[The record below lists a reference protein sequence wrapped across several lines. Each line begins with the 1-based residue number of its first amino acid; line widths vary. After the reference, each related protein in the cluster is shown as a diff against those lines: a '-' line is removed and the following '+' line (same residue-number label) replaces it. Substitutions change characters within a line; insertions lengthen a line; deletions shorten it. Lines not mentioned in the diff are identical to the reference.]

1 MGFSQHKLTTTY
13 TQELAAYLAG
23 LRYEDIPEPVLR
35 RAKAA
40 VIHTLGNALAARV
53 LPQSRT
59 ALSLAELCEGGR
71 DGDAVSWADGRPLS
85 LENACLLN
93 TFLADLPLTPED
105 CSCTGHPAAGIV
117 SVAWGVAHSLGLSG
131 KELLTAV
138 VAGYEI
144 YLRVAGAVAPTTGDV
159 EQRGLGITSWQ
170 LFAAMVPALKLMG
183 HDALQINKGLSMV
196 TTCVPIPASFH
207 ITCGSDVYHFE
218 HAFRS
223 KTAVTLARCAK
234 LGVENL
240 EDGLDDFNAFGT
252 LMTSAHDPARYTR
265 GLGAEYLMS
274 EISFLPDAAQD
285 PEDELAYSSKLFLS
299 SASLTSEGAEAMLGV
314 LNMLECC
321 EDVSALGRLFC

>member
-13 TQELAAYLAG
+13 TQELSAYIAR

-35 RAKAA
+35 RAKAI
-40 VIHTLGNALAARV
+40 VLHTLGSALASRD

-59 ALSLAELCEGGR
+59 ALALTALCGGGQEG
-71 DGDAVSWADGRPLS
+71 DTVSWADGSSLS
-85 LENACLLN
+85 LENACMLN
-93 TFLADLPLTPED
+93 TWLADLPLSPSD

-117 SVAWGVAHSLGLSG
+117 SVAWGLAQSLGLSG
-131 KELLTAV
+131 RELLTAV
-138 VAGYEI
+138 VAGFEV
-144 YLRVAGAVAPTTGDV
+144 YLRIAGAVAPSAEDVAARGTGM
-159 EQRGLGITSWQ
+159 TSWQ

-183 HDALQINKGLSMV
+183 HDELQINKGLSMV

-207 ITCGSDVYHFE
+207 VTCGSDVYHFE

-252 LMTSAHDPARYTR
+252 LMTSDHRPDRYTQ
-265 GLGAEYLMS
+265 GLGQAWLLLDAP
-274 EISFLPDAAQD
+274 FAPDAA
-285 PEDELAYSSKLFLS
+285 PGDELSYSSEHFLS
-299 SASLTSEGAEAMLGV
+299 ATASTLIPEGAEALLGV
-314 LNMLECC
+314 LQMLECC
-321 EDVSALGRLFC
+321 EDISALGRMFR